1 MKKYKTGLLI
11 GSFLIPFLIVII
23 IWLILGIA
31 PFGNGNL
38 LASDLG
44 SQYLPFLSNFK
55 RFVEEGTLTFYSFTN
70 GIGDTIF
77 PLSSYYL
84 LSPFNILAL
93 FFSYEQLPIAI
104 VWIITLKIA
113 CIGGSMFYYLKKTYA
128 EVSGF
133 TWIFSTAF
141 SLCGFVAA
149 YSINFMWLDILI
161 LLPLLALGLQKL
173 WYEKRVNLYAVILF
187 LSIFTNY
194 YMGYMVCIF
203 AVGYSIYLYIKQSAA
218 PTIIGFIKEGKVFFI
233 SSILSGISTSFILLP
248 ALEGML
254 QTKKTDFNL
263 LTFVPYPKFGPSF
276 FSQLGLG
283 TIDFDLRLSHLPTV
297 FSGILIVL
305 LFITYFL
312 LSSIPKKEKKLTLFL
327 TLFLFASFWIELVN
341 TVWHMFQSPAGFPY
355 RNTFIFSFI
364 LIKFA
369 YEAFLRLAEGEKLP
383 IKAPII
389 YSVCLAV
396 GYVFLGLFYKE
407 LVLSYSYLAIS
418 LLLIWVYYALF
429 NYKKTGTASLFQKK
443 YVRLLLSL
451 LVFAELGGN
460 YWISLKA
467 IPFGDQEAFERS
479 YKEQEKALA
488 SIESDDLFRIKQ
500 TVVSKDA
507 GYSEKNNGYNDSIL
521 YGYAGISS
529 YTSTLHSETQDTL
542 NALGLYQ
549 KNDRRIGYVD
559 DSQVVNLLL
568 NVSYQLTPTESS
580 FREKIN
586 SVEQTN
592 IYKNNEAIGMGLLV
606 PEDFSSVKLT
616 SGKPITTQEELLQAI
631 RKSEE
636 PYFKTTKKADE
647 QLTEDKTTYQL
658 DVTTTA
664 EGELYFHLPRV
675 QWSSV
680 KSFTVNGKAIEPNVY
695 IHTNQLFNLGY
706 FEANEPVQLTITTK
720 DKPDSREGTLNLR
733 GMELATLDQEA
744 FDSLVAAQ
752 KRKAIDLRWTKKG
765 ELFGNISVKKEKQLL
780 YLSVPYDENWLIKA
794 NGKKIEQVKV
804 AGNMMA
810 IPLKEGTYSIA
821 MVYQSVS
828 FYTGGLITLSTLIG
842 FLLFKYW
849 LRVKKRRELQKC

>member
-1 MKKYKTGLLI
+1 MKKNKTGLLI
-11 GSFLIPFLIVII
+11 GSFLVPFFIVII
-23 IWLILGIA
+23 LWAILGVA
-31 PFGNGNL
+31 PFGDNNL

-93 FFSYEQLPIAI
+93 FFSYETLPIAI
-104 VWIITLKIA
+104 VWIITLKIS
-113 CIGGSMFYYLKKTYA
+113 CIGGSMFYYLKKTYT
-128 EVSGF
+128 EVSAF

-173 WYEKRVNLYAVILF
+173 WYEKKVTLYAAILF

-218 PTIIGFIKEGKVFFI
+218 PSIKGFIQEGKVFFI

-254 QTKKTDFNL
+254 QTKKTDFNI
-263 LTFVPYPKFGPSF
+263 LTFLPYPKFGPSF
-276 FSQLGLG
+276 FSQFGIG
-283 TIDFDLRLSHLPTV
+283 TVDFDLRLSHLPTV

-305 LFITYFL
+305 LFLSYFL
-312 LSSIPKKEKKLTLFL
+312 LTSIPKKEKQLTLFL
-327 TLFLFASFWIELVN
+327 VLFVFASFWIELIN
-341 TVWHMFQSPAGFPY
+341 TIWHMFQAPAGFPY
-355 RNTFIFSFI
+355 RNTFVFSFI

-369 YEAFLRLAEGEKLP
+369 YEAFLRLNDGERLP
-383 IKAPII
+383 LKAPSI
-389 YSVCLAV
+389 YTAVLLA
-396 GYVFLGLFYKE
+396 GYLFLGVFYKDY
-407 LVLSYSYLAIS
+407 VLSYSYAVIS
-418 LLLIWVYYALF
+418 LLLIWLYYYLF
-429 NYKKTGTASLFQKK
+429 NHRQNSEKGNSRKNYLG
-443 YVRLLLSL
+443 VLLCL

-467 IPFGDQEAFERS
+467 IPFGNQSDFQDS
-479 YKEQEKALA
+479 YKEQEKVLA
-488 SIESDDLFRIKQ
+488 SIEDNNLFRIKQ
-500 TVVSKDA
+500 TVNSKDA
-507 GYSEKNNGYNDSIL
+507 GYAEKNNGYNNSIL

-559 DSQVVNLLL
+559 DSQVVNFLL
-568 NVSYQLTPTESS
+568 NIPYQVTPAENS
-580 FREKIN
+580 FREKI
-586 SVEQTN
+586 STEGSTN
-592 IYKNNEAIGMGLLV
+592 IYKNNEAIGLGFLV
-606 PEDFSSVKLT
+606 PEDFSSVRLAANQ
-616 SGKPITTQEELLQAI
+616 PIANQEELLQAI
-631 RKSEE
+631 KPTNEN
-636 PYFKTTKKADE
+636 YFKTTVKNTEQLADE
-647 QLTEDKTTYQL
+647 KKEYQL
-658 DVTTTA
+658 NVTATA
-664 EGELYFHLPRV
+664 DGELYFHLPKV
-675 QWSSV
+675 TWSSIE
-680 KSFTVNGKAIEPNVY
+680 SFTVNGQTIKQEVY

-706 FEANEPVQLTITTK
+706 FEKGDAVQLAITSK
-720 DKPDSREGTLNLR
+720 KELNPS
-733 GMELATLDQEA
+733 GIELATLDQEA
-744 FDSLVAAQ
+744 FDSIVSSQ
-752 KRKAIDLRWTKKG
+752 NRKSIDLRWTKKG
-765 ELFGNISVKKEKQLL
+765 ELFGNISVKQEKQLL

-794 NGKKIEQVKV
+794 NGEKVEQIKV

-821 MVYQSVS
+821 LVYQSIS
-828 FYTGGLITLSTLIG
+828 FYTGGLITLSTLVG
-842 FLLFKYW
+842 FLIFKYW
-849 LRVKKRRELQKC
+849 LRVKKRRDMQKC